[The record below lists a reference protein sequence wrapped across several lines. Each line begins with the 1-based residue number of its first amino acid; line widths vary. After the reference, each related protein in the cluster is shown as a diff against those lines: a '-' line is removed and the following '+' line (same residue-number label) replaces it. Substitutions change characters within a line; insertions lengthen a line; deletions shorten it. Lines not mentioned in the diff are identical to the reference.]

1 MLQKTPERRRNN
13 NKELCVDGAIHQN
26 NNGLRNPSVKKGIQ
40 NNNMSF
46 PVPCKN
52 KPKVYGYSRVFCP
65 GNVSVVLE
73 RLNATRNKISRHS
86 GKNKSQQGGA
96 VSTPYVRTSNRGLGL
111 PEKGHIQSAWMF
123 FKTNNKPKSC
133 TVHTY
138 SKKSLKIILLEK
150 TPIIIIYSYEYRLY
164 VHLGIPPR
172 KKRGDP
178 TWGCRSQ
185 LKRQQKR
192 AAKGG
197 KTPNDA
203 KRRHTHTHTMDK
215 NLDRHETPTYTEY
228 QLMMRIANRR
238 E

>member
-138 SKKSLKIILLEK
+138 SKKKSENNFVGKNPNNNHLFVRVPLVCTPRDTSEEK
-150 TPIIIIYSYEYRLY
+150 TRRPN
-164 VHLGIPPR
+164 LGVPQPTEPPT
-172 KKRGDP
+172 KTG
-178 TWGCRSQ
+178 
-185 LKRQQKR
+185 RQ
-192 AAKGG
+192 
-197 KTPNDA
+197 
-203 KRRHTHTHTMDK
+203 RRQNAERREASTHTHTQWTKISTDTK
-215 NLDRHETPTYTEY
+215 HRPTRNT
-228 QLMMRIANRR
+228 N
-238 E
+238 